1 MPRARPPGIEVEAGR
16 ALGRPGAGLAVL
28 IGPVTQ
34 TNWLFLYDVGR
45 GQRSYPPCGSRATCG
60 CSSMAE
66 HQLPKLTV
74 RVRFPSSALITNGQV
89 GSSFRTLGR
98 LSF

>member
-1 MPRARPPGIEVEAGR
+1 MPRARPTGIEVEAGR
-16 ALGRPGAGLAVL
+16 GLGRPGAGLAVL
-28 IGPVTQ
+28 IGLVTQ

-45 GQRSYPPCGSRATCG
+45 GQRLYPPCGSRTTCG

-74 RVRFPSSALITNGQV
+74 RVRFPSPALSEKAQLARCLPNAALHW
-89 GSSFRTLGR
+89 S
-98 LSF
+98 